1 MCKFSSS
8 NQCFSFINRKYI
20 VQLSVIRSKVLRNRH
35 VIGRSLRGLHHI
47 PIILISYTTLFDIL
61 VQQFNKFSFYANR
74 TKALLPILLK
84 CKTFTLLYT
93 NTYSTNKLQDLRQQF
108 WRNNIKNENILL
120 TSQGMSK
127 EKEKEHGF
135 EIFNKYENVDIV
147 KTGAIATGFCIFSMK
162 VHLVL

>member
-8 NQCFSFINRKYI
+8 NQCFSFINRKYT

-35 VIGRSLRGLHHI
+35 VIGRSLRRLYHI
-47 PIILISYTTLFDIL
+47 PIILISYTTVFDIL
-61 VQQFNKFSFYANR
+61 VQQFKTNR